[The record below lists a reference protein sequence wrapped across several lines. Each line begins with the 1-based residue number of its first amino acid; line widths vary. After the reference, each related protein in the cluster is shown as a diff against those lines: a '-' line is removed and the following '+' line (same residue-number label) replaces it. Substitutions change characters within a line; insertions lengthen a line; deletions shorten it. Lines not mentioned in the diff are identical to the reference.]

1 MFLGG
6 DSDGRNN
13 RKYVQSWRMSS
24 ITRRP
29 RSLRDEAKRL
39 LLFTA
44 TYASGALILEL
55 VTGRH
60 YGLSAL
66 AVTAAGTLSGIVAV
80 RVVQAA
86 ISGTRKSRDTPTDHH
101 SEPDYPA
108 VPGFAPEVVIL
119 VDQGRKIQAIGR
131 YRELNP
137 GIGLKAAKDAIDEL
151 AASRGQ
157 LLP

>member
-13 RKYVQSWRMSS
+13 RKYVQSWRMSL

-39 LLFTA
+39 LVFTA

-66 AVTAAGTLSGIVAV
+66 AVTTAGTLSGIVVV
-80 RVVQAA
+80 RVVTAA
-86 ISGTRKSRDTPTDHH
+86 ISGTPKSLDTPT
-101 SEPDYPA
+101 EPDYPA
-108 VPGFAPEVVIL
+108 VPGFAREVVIL